1 MWSRH
6 LRQRPWRLTRA
17 FGSAETVG
25 EFRRSAEVKGITIV
39 SDEASADHALS
50 VLKRLGDRVHGWDTE
65 TVEVVPGR
73 KGHTPRLMGRVVC
86 ATAYCGDDVD
96 FGNGPGL
103 LVDNMGPAAGLLRRK
118 FQAYFEDSEFKK
130 VFHNYAFD
138 KLMFKREGVS
148 VQGLCADTL
157 VLARLHDT
165 SLSSWEGA
173 SRIAAEK
180 KGKKDQI
187 KEAFEAREVKQS
199 RAVGVAFAG
208 QSMNMQSS
216 QLNSRSL
223 HIPIVEQEGKRTKLP
238 TVPEQGYGLKS
249 LAKLYGFAEEGE
261 ATPFRAFGVGAD
273 AALLQ
278 FDCPEKFPSFATY
291 AAKDAEYTYKLFQYF
306 RDQLQAMPW
315 SSEAHMRPL
324 HQLLLDTAVVQ
335 ELKRSPQ
342 QLFSLGKKRQQRSG
356 PVAGTPGSVQLQT
369 GKNMWDFFELHMSGK
384 FSECLVDMQERGMP
398 VDLDALK
405 SIEKRTKE
413 DLDRTE
419 LRFQELLVEIF
430 GPQGSARNPE
440 AAFLNTSSSRQ
451 LQTLLF
457 GGAKNSKDQRLQL
470 QVTHEFPVPMER
482 KAKGGAKH
490 FRVSSWELEPPKGR
504 KNRTELGWPSASKEV
519 LGQLISSPAQ
529 NVHRQLLSSGWDPQM
544 AAKAEEAVKLLLEI
558 KSIKAIQRYAP
569 SLQTYAPNGRIHPS
583 FAFNT
588 STGRLSCS
596 RPNLQ
601 NLPTSSKDDYGI
613 RSAFRAEPGH
623 SFIMADY
630 SQLELRILAHMS
642 KCESMMEHF
651 KTGGDYHSETAADM
665 YDYIKKAIDEG
676 KVSTSGNGPSV
687 KSRFPQERSSAKAIN
702 FGIAYGATAQSLS
715 ESLGVSED
723 KAQEM
728 MKAWFSK
735 KPSVK
740 RWIEDVK
747 AEARRS
753 KRSTSLLGRYR
764 NLPLLDDKMPLFI
777 HSRCERAAVNYAI
790 QGSAAD
796 VVTAA
801 MLRLWSHPRLKEL
814 GFQLVLQVHDEFV
827 LQGPTEAAEEATQI
841 VKQLM
846 VAPLKETNPG
856 FSLAVPLEVS
866 LAICSDLGEK
876 A

>member
-187 KEAFEAREVKQS
+187 KEAFEAR
-199 RAVGVAFAG
+199 
-208 QSMNMQSS
+208 
-216 QLNSRSL
+216 
-223 HIPIVEQEGKRTKLP
+223 
-238 TVPEQGYGLKS
+238 
-249 LAKLYGFAEEGE
+249 
-261 ATPFRAFGVGAD
+261 
-273 AALLQ
+273 
-278 FDCPEKFPSFATY
+278 
-291 AAKDAEYTYKLFQYF
+291 
-306 RDQLQAMPW
+306 
-315 SSEAHMRPL
+315 EAHMRPL

-558 KSIKAIQRYAP
+558 KSIK
-569 SLQTYAPNGRIHPS
+569 
-583 FAFNT
+583 
-588 STGRLSCS
+588 
-596 RPNLQ
+596 
-601 NLPTSSKDDYGI
+601 
-613 RSAFRAEPGH
+613 
-623 SFIMADY
+623 
-630 SQLELRILAHMS
+630 
-642 KCESMMEHF
+642 
-651 KTGGDYHSETAADM
+651 
-665 YDYIKKAIDEG
+665 
-676 KVSTSGNGPSV
+676 
-687 KSRFPQERSSAKAIN
+687 
-702 FGIAYGATAQSLS
+702 
-715 ESLGVSED
+715 
-723 KAQEM
+723 
-728 MKAWFSK
+728 
-735 KPSVK
+735 
-740 RWIEDVK
+740 
-747 AEARRS
+747 
-753 KRSTSLLGRYR
+753 
-764 NLPLLDDKMPLFI
+764 
-777 HSRCERAAVNYAI
+777 
-790 QGSAAD
+790 
-796 VVTAA
+796 
-801 MLRLWSHPRLKEL
+801 
-814 GFQLVLQVHDEFV
+814 
-827 LQGPTEAAEEATQI
+827 
-841 VKQLM
+841 
-846 VAPLKETNPG
+846 
-856 FSLAVPLEVS
+856 
-866 LAICSDLGEK
+866 
-876 A
+876 